1 MRHETQ
7 RKCWVTAQKAAPNPT
22 YGCQISD
29 LNHDGNLLT
38 ASDRDAID
46 RQVVR
51 ITMSAQAVKHAI
63 IGQHPQRLAHQ
74 EAA

>member
-1 MRHETQ
+1 MTPEQMTS
-7 RKCWVTAQKAAPNPT
+7 KIDSIMESV
-22 YGCQISD
+22 CQISD

-51 ITMSAQAVKHAI
+51 ITMSAQAMKQAI
-63 IGQHPQRLAHQ
+63 NGQQPRQTAHR